1 LGIQS
6 KINRKRK
13 TIYLCG
19 AGGKGNIGAEAI
31 MLSIIKMFQDRYED
45 VHFIIASWC
54 PDRIRELLVSLG
66 GDFTVFSIERESI
79 LANPVSIAKADIF
92 VICGD
97 VSISETVISFLP
109 TYYAVRTIAPRLFGR
124 RVIFLG
130 IEAERV
136 NRWMNIF
143 SLNHLIG
150 WSTNYHILRNERS
163 LSNLTHF
170 SFGEK
175 SLLLGC
181 EPSLTLLPEHL
192 KGFEY
197 HDDRVSDSKLLVG
210 FGIRD
215 IFSTSLKLNI
225 TKMKLRRRDVPAGLI
240 TKKMR
245 QIIKFTALIADY
257 LIEKYCAQPIF
268 IPHHFLPTR
277 DRVILPDCDI
287 AEMIIKEMK
296 KPDNAVILK
305 NNLHPFQI
313 INFYKRLDLVFS
325 MRHHTNA
332 FAYYNAVPTFGYG
345 ISEKIFN
352 FFDEIGQNN
361 MLIDPYK
368 PEMSEIKSRIDEV
381 LRNKAKI
388 SKKLKAEIV
397 KFREQM
403 NQALDTALKEV

>member
-1 LGIQS
+1 LKNQS
-6 KINRKRK
+6 NINLKRK

-31 MLSIIKMFQDRYED
+31 MLSIIKIFQDRYEN
-45 VHFIIASWC
+45 VRFIITSWY
-54 PDRIRELLVSLG
+54 PDRIRELLTPLG
-66 GDFTVFSIERESI
+66 GNFTVFSLERESI
-79 LANPVSIAKADIF
+79 LANPVLIAKADVF

-97 VSISETVISFLP
+97 VSISETVVSFLP
-109 TYYAVRTIAPRLFGR
+109 MYYAIRTIAPRMLGK

-130 IEAERV
+130 IEAEKV

-143 SLNHLIG
+143 ALKCLIG
-150 WSTNYHILRNERS
+150 WTTDYHILRNERS
-163 LSNLTHF
+163 LGNLRHF
-170 SFGEK
+170 SFEKK

-181 EPSLTLLPEHL
+181 EPSLTLSPEHL
-192 KGFEY
+192 KGFEC
-197 HDDRVSDSKLLVG
+197 HDDRISDSKLLVG

-215 IFSTSLKLNI
+215 FFSTSLKLNI
-225 TKMKLRRRDVPAGLI
+225 TKMKLRRRDVPAGQV
-240 TKKMR
+240 TNRMR
-245 QIIKFTALIADY
+245 QIIKFTASIADY
-257 LIEKYCAQPIF
+257 LIEKYGAQPVF
-268 IPHHFLPTR
+268 IPHHFLPKR

-296 KPDNAVILK
+296 KPDDAVILK

-313 INFYKRLDLVFS
+313 INLYKRLDLAFS

-345 ISEKIFN
+345 ISEKSFN

-388 SKKLKAEIV
+388 SKKLKTEIV

>member
-1 LGIQS
+1 
-6 KINRKRK
+6 
-13 TIYLCG
+13 
-19 AGGKGNIGAEAI
+19 
-31 MLSIIKMFQDRYED
+31 MLSIIKIFQDRYED
-45 VHFIIASWC
+45 VRFIITSWY
-54 PDRIRELLVSLG
+54 PDRIRELLTPLG
-66 GDFTVFSIERESI
+66 GDFTVFNLKRESI
-79 LANPVSIAKADIF
+79 LANPVLIAKADVF

-97 VSISETVISFLP
+97 VSISETVVSFLP
-109 TYYAVRTIAPRLFGR
+109 MYYAIRTIAPRILGK

-130 IEAERV
+130 IEAEKV
-136 NRWMNIF
+136 NRWINIF
-143 SLNHLIG
+143 ALKWLIG
-150 WSTNYHILRNERS
+150 WTTDYHILRNERS
-163 LSNLTHF
+163 LDNLRRF

-181 EPSLTLLPEHL
+181 EPSLTLSPEHL

-197 HDDRVSDSKLLVG
+197 HDDRISDSKLLVG

-215 IFSTSLKLNI
+215 FFSTSLKLNI
-225 TKMKLRRRDVPAGLI
+225 TKMKLRRRDVPAGQV
-240 TKKMR
+240 TNKMH
-245 QIIKFTALIADY
+245 QIIKFTASIADY
-257 LIEKYCAQPIF
+257 LIKKYDAQPVF
-268 IPHHFLPTR
+268 VPHHFLPKD
-277 DRVILPDCDI
+277 DRAILPDCDI

-296 KPDNAVILK
+296 KPNDAVILK

-325 MRHHTNA
+325 MRHHSNA

-381 LRNKAKI
+381 LCNKAKI
-388 SKKLKAEIV
+388 SKKLKAEIS
-397 KFREQM
+397 KFRQHM
-403 NQALDTALKEV
+403 NQALDTALKGV

>member
-1 LGIQS
+1 MRNQS
-6 KINRKRK
+6 NISLKRK

-31 MLSIIKMFQDRYED
+31 MLSIIKMFQDRYKD
-45 VHFIIASWC
+45 VHFIIALWY
-54 PDRIRELLVSLG
+54 PDRIRELLAPLG
-66 GDFTVFSIERESI
+66 GDFTVFNLKRESI
-79 LANPVSIAKADIF
+79 LANPVSIAKADVF

-97 VSISETVISFLP
+97 VSISETVVSFLP
-109 TYYAVRTIAPRLFGR
+109 MYYAMRTIAPRVLGK

-130 IEAERV
+130 IEAEKV
-136 NRWMNIF
+136 NRWMNVF
-143 SLNHLIG
+143 ALKCLIG
-150 WSTNYHILRNERS
+150 WTTDYHILRNERS
-163 LSNLTHF
+163 LDNLKQF
-170 SFGEK
+170 SFGK
-175 SLLLGC
+175 NALLLGC
-181 EPSLTLLPEHL
+181 EPSLTLSPEHL
-192 KGFEY
+192 KGFEC
-197 HDDRVSDSKLLVG
+197 HDDRISDSKLLVG

-215 IFSTSLKLNI
+215 FFSTSLKLNI
-225 TKMKLRRRDVPAGLI
+225 TNMKLRRRDVPAGQV
-240 TKKMR
+240 TNKMR
-245 QIIKFTALIADY
+245 QIIRFTASIADY
-257 LIEKYCAQPIF
+257 LIEKYGAQPVF
-268 IPHHFLPTR
+268 IPHHFLPKR

-296 KPDNAVILK
+296 KPDDAVILK

-397 KFREQM
+397 KFREHM
-403 NQALDTALKEV
+403 NQALDTALKGV

>member
-1 LGIQS
+1 LKNQS
-6 KINRKRK
+6 NINLKRK

-45 VHFIIASWC
+45 VRFIIASWY
-54 PDRIRELLVSLG
+54 PDRIRGLLTPLG
-66 GDFTVFSIERESI
+66 GDFTVFNLKRESI
-79 LANPVSIAKADIF
+79 LANPVLIAKVDVF

-97 VSISETVISFLP
+97 VSISETVVSFLP
-109 TYYAVRTIAPRLFGR
+109 MYYAIRTIAPRVLGK

-130 IEAERV
+130 IEAEKV
-136 NRWMNIF
+136 NRWINIF
-143 SLNHLIG
+143 ALKWLIG
-150 WSTNYHILRNERS
+150 WTTDYYVLRNEQS
-163 LSNLTHF
+163 LDNLRHF

-181 EPSLTLLPEHL
+181 EPSLTLSPEHL

-197 HDDRVSDSKLLVG
+197 HDDKISDSKLLVG

-215 IFSTSLKLNI
+215 FFSTSLKLNI
-225 TKMKLRRRDVPAGLI
+225 TKMKLRRRDVPEGQV
-240 TKKMR
+240 TNRMR
-245 QIIKFTALIADY
+245 QIIKFTASIADY
-257 LIEKYCAQPIF
+257 LIEKYGAQPVF
-268 IPHHFLPTR
+268 IPHHFLPKR

-287 AEMIIKEMK
+287 AEMVIKEMK
-296 KPDNAVILK
+296 KPNDAVILK

-368 PEMSEIKSRIDEV
+368 PERSEIKSRIDEV
-381 LRNKAKI
+381 LRNNVKI

-397 KFREQM
+397 KFREHM
-403 NQALDTALKEV
+403 NQALDTALKGL